1 MTTRLEL
8 RTGLRRRLE
17 DTSAAP
23 LWDDAALN
31 DFLAEAMRGYGTL
44 FPRELVANV
53 TVTAGATSV
62 AVASPA
68 IEPERIG
75 RVLDATGKVV
85 PRRGEER
92 NGADAGGGFEQ
103 AWRWWAATLLL

>member
-17 DTSAAP
+17 DTGATP

-31 DFLAEAMRGYGTL
+31 DFLGEAMRGYGTV

-62 AVASPA
+62 PVVSPA
-68 IEPERIG
+68 IAPERIA
-75 RVLDATGKVV
+75 RVVDAAGDLV
-85 PRRGEER
+85 PRQGEER
-92 NGADAGGGFEQ
+92 N
-103 AWRWWAATLLL
+103 